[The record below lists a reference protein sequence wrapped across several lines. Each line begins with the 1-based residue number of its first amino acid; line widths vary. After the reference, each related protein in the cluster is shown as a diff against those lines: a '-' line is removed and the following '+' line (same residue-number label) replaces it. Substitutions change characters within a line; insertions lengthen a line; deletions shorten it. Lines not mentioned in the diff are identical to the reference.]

1 MCGRYVLYGPPSAIA
16 AEAGLELAGADEGPW
31 RPRFNVAP
39 SQAMPIVV
47 AGERAGDPDRLIA
60 ATWGFVPGWVRDA
73 PKLRPINA
81 RVEAV
86 FEKPYFRSALRAHRC
101 LVPANAWYEWKPLA
115 DGKQPYAIGPRSR
128 GPGFFFAGLWAD
140 AEVTGGPN
148 FAILTGPAPA
158 SIADVHDRMPL
169 ALPPAAGTRWLHP
182 DCADPAYW
190 RAWLAD
196 AVASL
201 ELHAW
206 PVSRAVNAPRNDEPR
221 LLDPLPEPT
230 RGA

>member
-16 AEAGLELAGADEGPW
+16 AEAGLELAPFDEREW

-47 AGERAGDPDRLIA
+47 AGEHPGDPDRLIGA
-60 ATWGFVPGWVRDA
+60 SWGFVPGWVRDR

-101 LVPANAWYEWKPLA
+101 LVPANAWYEWKPIA
-115 DGKQPYAIGPRSR
+115 DGKQPYAIGPRTR
-128 GPGFFFAGLWAD
+128 GAGFFFAGLWAD

-148 FAILTGPAPA
+148 FAILTGPALA
-158 SIADVHDRMPL
+158 SIAGIHDRMPL

-182 DCADPAYW
+182 DTADPAYW
-190 RAWLAD
+190 RGWLAD

-221 LLDPLPEPT
+221 LLDPVPEPT